1 MCKHGNT
8 PNIECNTF
16 ALRLIP
22 GTRQNNLRGDRLAF
36 WNWANGYGDYGR
48 KQKVVVVS
56 VFWIEIGVYKFQI
69 RESYEVRPKW
79 RARSL
84 SLSLFFF
91 SRIKCIHLFQR
102 ARFYGDFRAQID
114 YHIEGLFY
122 LSEDVPLDKW
132 NERIK
137 YCLNRI
143 TFAIKIV
150 ILFVKM
156 RISRIF

>member
-1 MCKHGNT
+1 MLSVFFPFWEISKEFTYHHSRSSYRWKSFANIIKTIVSFESISATRQPRTQTRVLLYSREMCKHGNT

-69 RESYEVRPKW
+69 RESYEVRPK
-79 RARSL
+79 
-84 SLSLFFF
+84 
-91 SRIKCIHLFQR
+91 
-102 ARFYGDFRAQID
+102 
-114 YHIEGLFY
+114 
-122 LSEDVPLDKW
+122 
-132 NERIK
+132 
-137 YCLNRI
+137 
-143 TFAIKIV
+143 
-150 ILFVKM
+150 
-156 RISRIF
+156 